1 MYRYGLGDMQ
11 YSFSTAVGLFK
22 NVIGFVLVIVTNTIT
37 NKING
42 SGIW

>member
-1 MYRYGLGDMQ
+1 MK

-22 NVIGFVLVIVTNTIT
+22 NVIGFVLVLSTNAIT
-37 NKING
+37 KKING